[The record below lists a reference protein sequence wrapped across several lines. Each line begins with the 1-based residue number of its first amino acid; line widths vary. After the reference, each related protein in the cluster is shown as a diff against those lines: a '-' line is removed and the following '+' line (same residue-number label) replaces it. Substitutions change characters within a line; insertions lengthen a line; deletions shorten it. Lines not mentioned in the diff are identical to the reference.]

1 MLDPRTLSWDDKLAF
16 FFHPP
21 EQEWSETVH
30 STLYLLRREVQDC
43 LIGRVG
49 PEIQVFRADGRHRLF
64 ASAMVMFAGFDLVA
78 KFHAG
83 DDRRGHATDRF
94 NRFLRVYAAVDEDQ
108 ARAVSAYRNALMH
121 SFGLYHEDR
130 RAATQVQLF
139 LSPDRSGGH
148 IVTFESGA
156 WILNLDDLFMGFRG
170 AVASFRAALTRD
182 RALQAGFNTMF
193 PKYGCVAV
201 NTRDAVVSTRPGA

>member
-1 MLDPRTLSWDDKLAF
+1 LTLGPSSWEDKLAF
-16 FFHPP
+16 FFHPS
-21 EQEWSETVH
+21 EQDWNETVH
-30 STLYLLRREVQDC
+30 STLYLLRREVQVC

-49 PEIQVFRADGRHRLF
+49 PEIDVVRADGRDRLF
-64 ASAMVMFAGFDLVA
+64 ASAMVMFAGFDLLA

-83 DDRRGHATDRF
+83 DDGRGQATDRF
-94 NRFLRVYAAVDEDQ
+94 NRFLRSYAAVDEFQ

-130 RAATQVQLF
+130 KAGTQVQLS

-148 IVTFESGA
+148 ILAFESGA

-170 AVASFRAALTRD
+170 PVASFRAALTRD
-182 RALQAGFNTMF
+182 HALQARFNTTF

-201 NTRDAVVSTRPGA
+201 TIRDAVVSLRPGA